1 MKTNKAKSKTKIKTK
16 HAQRKL
22 QTKGAQ
28 PSSRKAG
35 APPKKPT
42 VKPRAAGRSDVDA
55 PATLCPVE
63 RECGACQLLEVPYE
77 KQLADKQCLIATLF
91 RGVSCEATIFNDIL
105 GMEDPFYY
113 RSKVVSPYAPGKK
126 IKDARLDSRKAQ
138 VVKNNGRNNKARH
151 EILCGMYAA
160 HSHRIVATD
169 KCRIENQVAKRVVLA
184 IRDLMPQFRLEPY
197 REDTGTG
204 FLRHAVVRVGHTSGE
219 VLLTLVTN
227 ARQFPGSKNF
237 IRELVRRCPEI
248 TTVVQN
254 INMRQT
260 NVILGETEQVLYGP
274 GFILDNICGLSFR
287 VSSHSFYQVNTVQ
300 TEVLYRRAIE
310 MAQLHGM
317 ETVLDAYCGTGTIG
331 LVAARGFESST
342 RPVVAPPVVE
352 ISGSG
357 RATEELPGGEAA
369 APGAADPVRG
379 ACAARVIGVD
389 NVASAIRDA
398 TNNAKHNG
406 IENAEF
412 VTANASDF
420 MRDLAEKEAQIDVL
434 LMDPPR
440 TGANEGFLQ
449 AACQLAPARIVYISC
464 NPQTQVRDVEYLVKH
479 GYVLHEIQ
487 PVDMFPHTEHV
498 ECIALLSREM

>member
-1 MKTNKAKSKTKIKTK
+1 
-16 HAQRKL
+16 
-22 QTKGAQ
+22 
-28 PSSRKAG
+28 
-35 APPKKPT
+35 
-42 VKPRAAGRSDVDA
+42 
-55 PATLCPVE
+55 
-63 RECGACQLLEVPYE
+63 
-77 KQLADKQCLIATLF
+77 
-91 RGVSCEATIFNDIL
+91 
-105 GMEDPFYY
+105 
-113 RSKVVSPYAPGKK
+113 
-126 IKDARLDSRKAQ
+126 
-138 VVKNNGRNNKARH
+138 
-151 EILCGMYAA
+151 
-160 HSHRIVATD
+160 
-169 KCRIENQVAKRVVLA
+169 
-184 IRDLMPQFRLEPY
+184 
-197 REDTGTG
+197 
-204 FLRHAVVRVGHTSGE
+204 
-219 VLLTLVTN
+219 
-227 ARQFPGSKNF
+227 
-237 IRELVRRCPEI
+237 
-248 TTVVQN
+248 
-254 INMRQT
+254 
-260 NVILGETEQVLYGP
+260 
-274 GFILDNICGLSFR
+274 
-287 VSSHSFYQVNTVQ
+287 
-300 TEVLYRRAIE
+300 AIE